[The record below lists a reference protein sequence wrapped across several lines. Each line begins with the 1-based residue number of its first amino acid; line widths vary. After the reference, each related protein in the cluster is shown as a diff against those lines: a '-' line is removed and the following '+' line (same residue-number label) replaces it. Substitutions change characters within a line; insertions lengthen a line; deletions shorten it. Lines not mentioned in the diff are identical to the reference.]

1 MSILNIAIFDDVV
14 YARGESFNMK
24 GLSVKVFEHADHMK
38 AAIEAKYHV
47 IFMDYAMGPDHL
59 NGAEAT
65 KELRDGGFA
74 GKIVAISSDPRANQ
88 LIIEA
93 GANEAL
99 PTKAVLR
106 SFLVH
111 LAKEHAKTLS
121 SRA

>member
-1 MSILNIAIFDDVV
+1 
-14 YARGESFNMK
+14 
-24 GLSVKVFEHADHMK
+24 
-38 AAIEAKYHV
+38 
-47 IFMDYAMGPDHL
+47 MGPDHL